1 VIKAILD
8 ECNKLKNEK
17 VDEEELEKV
26 KEYLI
31 GNMKLS
37 LESSDDIA
45 NFYGGQELFKREL
58 KSAEEKASE
67 IRKVTASQVQTLARE
82 IFQNDK
88 LNLAL
93 IGPFKDKTK
102 FLKIL
107 KF

>member
-1 VIKAILD
+1 VIKVVLS
-8 ECNKLKNEK
+8 ECNALKNKK
-17 VDEEELEKV
+17 VDKEELEKV

-31 GNMKLS
+31 GNMKLG

-45 NFYGGQELFKREL
+45 NFYGGQELLKREL
-58 KSAEEKASE
+58 KSAEEKARE
-67 IRKVTASQVQTLARE
+67 IRKVTAEQIQNLAKD
-82 IFQNDK
+82 IFKNEK

-93 IGPFKDKTK
+93 IGPFKDNAQ